1 MFELGVV
8 VEEGESS
15 THLSNINKPL
25 LSDSDYGQLEY
36 PPSQVIFSLGPRV
49 HQLLLQMLQ
58 ALLCGQQDLSVSL
71 LLTLN
76 IQYFIPPFFC
86 CLLLLLSIITT
97 DTSSY

>member
-36 PPSQVIFSLGPRV
+36 PPCKVIFSLGPRV

-58 ALLCGQQDLSVSL
+58 ALWAAGLVCL
-71 LLTLN
+71 LAADS
-76 IQYFIPPFFC
+76 QYFIPPFFC
-86 CLLLLLSIITT
+86 FLLLLLSITTT